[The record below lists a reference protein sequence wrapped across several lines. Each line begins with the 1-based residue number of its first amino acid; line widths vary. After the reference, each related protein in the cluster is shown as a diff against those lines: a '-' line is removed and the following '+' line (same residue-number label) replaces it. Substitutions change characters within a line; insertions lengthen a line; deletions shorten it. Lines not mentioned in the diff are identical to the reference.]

1 MFKYFFSTGNNF
13 NLSLLEFLKIF
24 SNKNNQILIVKNIIL
39 SNENINLEKF
49 NTLGGFIKAG
59 KIINKIDNNDHH
71 LLSQIIIKKIE
82 EFVKNNKTL
91 LRGRKIKFSFSIFEN
106 KKIEIKKLGMEIK
119 KKLKENNINSRWV
132 ISKNEKIS
140 SVIIKTNKLIPPF
153 GFDFNIINHEK
164 YIYITLTEKIQNFQE
179 FSLRDY
185 GRPKRDAYSGM
196 LPPKLARMLIN
207 ISQAKKNDKLLDP
220 FCGSGTILTEAN
232 FLGFK
237 NITGTDISQKAIDDT
252 KENLKWTRNK
262 FNLKSSNI
270 KVELANAQN
279 LNQKFKKNYF
289 DYIITEPYLGPQRK
303 LTIHNISKTIKELE
317 KLYSNFLKS
326 AFQITTLNS
335 KIVMVW
341 PIFNFSEKK
350 IFINPD
356 LFRWQYNHEDQS
368 FLKKLNIPL
377 SYRNTII
384 YKREKQK
391 IFREIIILSK
401 KYENNK

>member
-106 KKIEIKKLGMEIK
+106 KEIEAKKLGMEIK